1 MSAADAVR
9 VEQHGSVRVLVL
21 NRPER
26 RNALGMQERV
36 ALADAL
42 AEATAADDVRAVVLT
57 GAGAVFCAGGDVST
71 MTADLEVARRRM
83 VAMEAVTRAI
93 VECPVPVVAA
103 VEGGAFGAG
112 LAVAAACDVVVA
124 AQDARFCASFAKVG
138 LTADA
143 GATWALTRRVGWSRA
158 KQLLLTASTVPADVA
173 HGWGLVDERVAAG
186 TALEHALGVAERL
199 AGLPPLSL
207 RATKELLA
215 TLPPALDDAM
225 TAESTAQLALF
236 GTEDFAEGQ
245 SAFAQRRRPVFLG
258 R

>member
-57 GAGAVFCAGGDVST
+57 GAGAVFCAGGDVSA

-93 VECPVPVVAA
+93 AECPCPSSPRSKGCLRRRPGSRGCLRRRRRRAGRALLRLLRQGRPHGRCRRDLGAHPPGRLVPRQ
-103 VEGGAFGAG
+103 
-112 LAVAAACDVVVA
+112 AAAPHSEHR
-124 AQDARFCASFAKVG
+124 ARRRG
-138 LTADA
+138 PRLGPGRRA
-143 GATWALTRRVGWSRA
+143 GRCGYRSRA
-158 KQLLLTASTVPADVA
+158 RP
-173 HGWGLVDERVAAG
+173 
-186 TALEHALGVAERL
+186 GVAERL